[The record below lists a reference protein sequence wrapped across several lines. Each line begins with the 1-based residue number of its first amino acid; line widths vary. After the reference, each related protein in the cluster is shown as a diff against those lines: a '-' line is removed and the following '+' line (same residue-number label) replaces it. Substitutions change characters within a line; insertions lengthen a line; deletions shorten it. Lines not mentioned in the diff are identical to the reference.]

1 MFYGLSALR
10 KKGHELITDHPHLVL
25 NNSREKSPWKN
36 PIKIIKCKIPSIFL
50 PQSSLMVVTMIF
62 SLLFFLLQMNMND
75 NNNNCMTTKIF
86 LTNLMMII
94 KHCSTGKYIVRW
106 LLIIK
111 WYLMYSWLCNNY
123 LTLLNCTSDCSGGLN
138 CLWSSIMILKQT
150 NTFSS
155 FSI

>member
-1 MFYGLSALR
+1 MFYGLSALT

-50 PQSSLMVVTMIF
+50 PRSSLMVVTMIF

-86 LTNLMMII
+86 LTNLMMIYN
-94 KHCSTGKYIVRW
+94 KTLFNREVHREMTTYYKMV
-106 LLIIK
+106 L
-111 WYLMYSWLCNNY
+111 WLCNNY

>member
-62 SLLFFLLQMNMND
+62 SLLFFLLQMNIWTIIIIDHKNILNKFDDD
-75 NNNNCMTTKIF
+75 NKTLFNREVHREMTTYYKMV
-86 LTNLMMII
+86 L
-94 KHCSTGKYIVRW
+94 
-106 LLIIK
+106 
-111 WYLMYSWLCNNY
+111 WLCNNY